1 MNGKLD
7 IAFWKESKD
16 FFHHFHEQVKIIQ
29 DVFTEIANHFP
40 QEKLKEYFGQAKGC
54 KVSKGN
60 QLGFLPYQVL
70 DIVRDFDPQRGF
82 NIRLLNWWGN
92 GFYIFITYGSRIKH
106 QYKNAW
112 ESKFDD
118 FQISFTKTPYD
129 YPQVEKN
136 SLILNEKNIT
146 LAINSSNQ
154 LQIWKKLD
162 ISEDPGTTSKMIR
175 NLLTD
180 ILDVHG

>member
-1 MNGKLD
+1 MNIKLD

-16 FFHHFHEQVKIIQ
+16 LFRRFHEQVKIIQ

-40 QEKLKEYFGQAKGC
+40 QEKLKQYFVQAKSC

-70 DIVRDFDPQRGF
+70 DIVRDFDPLTGF

-92 GFYIFITYGSRIKH
+92 GFYIFLTYGSQIKQ

-112 ESKFDD
+112 ISKFDD
-118 FQISFTKTPYD
+118 FHISFTETPYD

-162 ISEDPGTTSKMIR
+162 ISEDPGTTSKMICQ
-175 NLLTD
+175 LLTD
-180 ILDVHG
+180 ILEVHG